1 MMATVP
7 RVEQLSKRE
16 AFMLLTLYTIK
27 GTERYALRL
36 ATKLNKSPEYIRSTL
51 NVLRDKK
58 YIIAMRRRREHKVY
72 YLQPERGVVYPAIQK
87 HFQLRTIGVAANKKN
102 FDGFIARFKT
112 KNEL

>member
-1 MMATVP
+1 
-7 RVEQLSKRE
+7 
-16 AFMLLTLYTIK
+16 MLLALYTIK

-36 ATKLNKSPEYIRSTL
+36 ATKLNKNAAYVRDTL
-51 NVLRDKK
+51 HQLRDKK

-102 FDGFIARFKT
+102 FDDFIKRFKT
-112 KNEL
+112 ENEL